1 MYAVIN
7 PESLARAVR
16 DMNRLHQEI
25 TSLGVEA
32 ANGVASPEDAPRIEQ
47 CALMHKELADQLA
60 AYSRAVIRNAIA
72 AEKAKALAQ
81 AEAAKKDSEK
91 SVEDTAETESKDNA

>member
-25 TSLGVEA
+25 TALGVEA

-47 CALMHKELADQLA
+47 CALRYKEFADQLA
-60 AYSRAVIRNAIA
+60 AYSRAVVKNAMYA
-72 AEKAKALAQ
+72 GAEKPQ
-81 AEAAKKDSEK
+81 AEEAKDAGDK
-91 SVEDTAETESKDNA
+91 SNKENSATAD

>member
-25 TSLGVEA
+25 TSLGVES
-32 ANGVASPEDAPRIEQ
+32 ANGVAAPEDAPRIEQ
-47 CALMHKELADQLA
+47 CTLMYKELADQLA
-60 AYSRAVIRNAIA
+60 AYSRAVIRNALA
-72 AEKAKALAQ
+72 AERAKVLA
-81 AEAAKKDSEK
+81 ESEK
-91 SVEDTAETESKDNA
+91 KSAEKSNEKTTEKEEAKDA